1 MSLLIT
7 VDSRESRCNVP
18 TWLNRF
24 GFQTEIAELPVGDYR
39 IGDDLAIE
47 RKDANDFAL
56 SVMDGRLFGQAELLA
71 STFQHTAVIVE
82 GDLADIYSRI
92 EPEALAGALSSLVI
106 FFRIPVITVRNEEAT
121 ARLIGR
127 LGKHAT
133 EGLGYEIALRAGK
146 PKHDG
151 GLAQY
156 LVEGLPGVGAETA
169 RRLIQ
174 HFGSASRVF
183 GASKDEL
190 QQVRGIGAKTASG
203 IRSALEYTPT
213 SFRSTKGRP

>member
-1 MSLLIT
+1 MAPTIII
-7 VDSRESRCNVP
+7 DSRESRCNVP
-18 TWLNRF
+18 AWLNHL
-24 GFQTEIAELPVGDYR
+24 GFQTEVAELPIGDYR

-56 SVMDGRLFGQAELLA
+56 SVMDGRLWGQAEMLA
-71 STFQHTAVIVE
+71 STFRHSVVVVE
-82 GDLADIYSRI
+82 GDLSAIHSMI
-92 EPEALAGALSSLVI
+92 EPEALAGALSALVI
-106 FFRIPVITVRNEEAT
+106 FFQMPVITVRDEEAT

-127 LGKHAT
+127 LGKHVT
-133 EGLGYEIALRAGK
+133 EGLGYEIGLRTGK

-213 SFRSTKGRP
+213 SFRSTKGRL